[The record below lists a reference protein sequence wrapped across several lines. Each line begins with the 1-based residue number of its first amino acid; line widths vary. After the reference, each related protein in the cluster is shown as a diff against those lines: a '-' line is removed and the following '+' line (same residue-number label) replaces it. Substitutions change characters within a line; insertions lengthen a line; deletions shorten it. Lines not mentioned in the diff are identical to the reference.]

1 MKKVDKDSP
10 IPLYYQLKNIISEMI
25 ENEELVAEEVVPT
38 ERELCEYHGISRMT
52 ANKAIAS
59 LVNEGLLYRER
70 GKGTFVVKKKEK
82 HPLHNLLGFTEDM
95 QRRGMSI
102 DTRII
107 AFQRKPATKKLQHDL
122 QLEDEQDVY
131 EITRLRSANG
141 EPYALETAWLPTV
154 LCEGLTADLLENNS
168 LYNILE
174 KQFGL
179 QIEYANQTI
188 EPVLVNDYES
198 EVLEVKQKTLAL
210 MFSRLTYTKKN
221 IPFEVTKSIY
231 RSDRYKFEIALKR

>member
-1 MKKVDKDSP
+1 MKKVDKESP

-25 ENEELVAEEVVPT
+25 ENEELKADEVVPT

-70 GKGTFVVKKKEK
+70 GKGTFVVKDKEK

-95 QRRGMSI
+95 LRRGISI
-102 DTRII
+102 HTRILS
-107 AFQRKPATKKLQHDL
+107 FRRKPATKKLQHDL
-122 QLEDEQDVY
+122 QLKEHEEVF
-131 EITRLRSANG
+131 EICRLRSVSG
-141 EPYALETAWLPTV
+141 EPYAIETAYLTAA
-154 LCEGLTADLLENNS
+154 LCEGLSAEMLENNS
-168 LYNILE
+168 LYGILE

-198 EVLEVKQKTLAL
+198 EMLQVKQKTLAL
-210 MFSRLTYTKKN
+210 MFSRLTYAKKD
-221 IPFEVTKSIY
+221 IPFEVTKAIY
-231 RSDRYKFEIALKR
+231 RSDRYKFEITLKR

>member
-25 ENEELVAEEVVPT
+25 ENEELTSDEVVPT
-38 ERELCEYHGISRMT
+38 ERELCEVHGISRMT

-70 GKGTFVVKKKEK
+70 GKGTFVVKNKEK

-95 QRRGMSI
+95 QRRGISI
-102 DTRII
+102 HTKII
-107 AFQRKPATKKLQHDL
+107 SFQRKSATKKLQHDL
-122 QLEDEQDVY
+122 LLGEQEDVF
-131 EITRLRSANG
+131 EITRLRSVND
-141 EPYALETAWLPTV
+141 EPYAIETAHVPTS
-154 LCEGLTADLLENNS
+154 LCEGLTADMLENNS

-198 EVLEVKQKTLAL
+198 QMLQVKQKTLAL

-231 RSDRYKFEIALKR
+231 RSDRYKFEITLKR

>member
-10 IPLYYQLKNIISEMI
+10 VPLYYQIKNIISEMI
-25 ENEELVAEEVVPT
+25 ENEELTADEVVPT
-38 ERELCEYHGISRMT
+38 QRELCEYHGISRMT

-102 DTRII
+102 DTKII
-107 AFQRKPATKKLQHDL
+107 SFQRKPATKKLQHDL
-122 QLEDEQDVY
+122 QLEEQQDVF

-141 EPYALETAWLPTV
+141 EPYAIETAYLPTA
-154 LCEGLTADLLENNS
+154 LCEGLTEKLLENNS

-179 QIEYANQTI
+179 QLEHASQTI
-188 EPVLVNDYES
+188 EPILVNDYES
-198 EVLEVKQKTLAL
+198 QMLDIKQKTLAL

-221 IPFEVTKSIY
+221 VPFEVTKSIY
-231 RSDRYKFEIALKR
+231 RTDRYKFEITLKR